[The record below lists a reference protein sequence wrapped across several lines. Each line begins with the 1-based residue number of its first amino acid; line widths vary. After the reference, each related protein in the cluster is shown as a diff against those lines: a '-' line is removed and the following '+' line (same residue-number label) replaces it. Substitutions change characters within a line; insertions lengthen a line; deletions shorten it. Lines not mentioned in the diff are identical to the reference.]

1 MLEDPPTRERRELI
15 EQLQATV
22 HPEEGEIPAFI
33 FSHPLVYELEQERLF
48 GQVWLFLAHESE
60 IPEPTDFVVRDL
72 AGQSVVVMRGRDGV
86 VRAFL
91 NMCRH
96 RGMPLCRT
104 DQGRQARFVCPYHG
118 FTYNDRGE
126 LVGVPFHKEVFGS
139 ALDQS
144 QLGLIAPRIESYAGL
159 IFGTWNEAAPPLA
172 EFLGDMRW
180 YLDLVV
186 NRAEMAVV
194 GPPQRWYVDA
204 SWMLAADNFIHD
216 SYHTM
221 YTHASIAKLGM
232 VPSADYSKYGYQI
245 ECGHGHGLNLGIPS
259 PEFVFCEELREEYAA
274 RLSPEQY
281 QVLSQLKNMVGTVF
295 PNLSFL
301 VSATHFK
308 GQPVSNTTLRLW
320 VPRGPGRMEIWAW
333 MLVEKRAS
341 EEWKRRS
348 RQVSVLTFSPTGI
361 FEQDDTENFLHITA
375 ATRGW
380 LAWRRKLA
388 FVYRAGLELS
398 PVTDFVG
405 PGRVYPTK
413 YCEAT
418 ARAFY
423 RQWLDYMT
431 REG

>member
-1 MLEDPPTRERRELI
+1 MLEDPPTWERRELI
-15 EQLQATV
+15 RQLQATV

-33 FSHPLVYELEQERLF
+33 FSHPWVYELEQERLF

-86 VRAFL
+86 IRAFL

-104 DQGRQARFVCPYHG
+104 DQGRQSRFVCPYHG

-126 LVGVPFHKEVFGS
+126 LVGVPFHKEVFGT

-144 QLGLIAPRIESYAGL
+144 QMGLIAPRIESYAGL
-159 IFGTWNEAAPPLA
+159 IFGTWNDAAPPLT

-186 NRAEMAVV
+186 NRAEMTVV

-204 SWMLAADNFIHD
+204 SWKLAADNFIHD

-245 ECGHGHGLNLGIPS
+245 DCGHGHGLNLGIPS

-274 RLSPEQY
+274 RLTPEQY
-281 QVLSQLKNMVGTVF
+281 QVLSRLKNMVGTVF

-333 MLVEKRAS
+333 MLVEKNAG
-341 EEWKRRS
+341 EDWKRRS

-375 ATRGW
+375 ATQSW
-380 LAWRRKLA
+380 LAWRRKFA